1 MSLATV
7 AAQQSNAQAA
17 AAAAA
22 AAAAKTNSSSSSAA
36 TGASTSAP
44 NPLVALSSNF
54 NDFLQMLMTQLQN
67 QDPTS
72 PMDTNEFTSEL
83 VQFSGVEQQIN
94 TNGSLTQLIQLT
106 QAGETMQGTSMT
118 GKQVTVQSSQ
128 IALQNGS
135 GTLNFNDPTAGPVA
149 IAITNSAGQQLYGT
163 TLTATAG
170 NNTWSW
176 NGQNNAGT
184 QLPDGAYNAAVVSG
198 NANGST
204 TTLPFTVTGTAT
216 GVQSL
221 SSGMQLDIGA
231 LTVPFS
237 AVQSV
242 GS

>member
-7 AAQQSNAQAA
+7 AAQQSNANALAA
-17 AAAAA
+17 ATAAAGSTTGGA
-22 AAAAKTNSSSSSAA
+22 GA
-36 TGASTSAP
+36 TGSASAS
-44 NPLVALSSNF
+44 NPLLALSSNF

-83 VQFSGVEQQIN
+83 VEFSGVEQQIN
-94 TNGSLTQLIQLT
+94 TNSSLTQLIQLT

-135 GTLNFNDPTAGPVA
+135 GTLNFTDPTAGPVA
-149 IAITNSAGQQLYGT
+149 IAITNAAGQQLYGT

-170 NNTWSW
+170 NNSWTW
-176 NGQNNAGT
+176 NGDNNQGT
-184 QLPDGAYNAAVVSG
+184 RLPDGAYNAAVVSA
-198 NANGST
+198 NANGT
-204 TTLPFTVTGTAT
+204 TSTLPFTVTGTAT
-216 GVQSL
+216 GVESL
-221 SSGMQLDIGA
+221 SSGMQLELGA

-242 GS
+242 GN